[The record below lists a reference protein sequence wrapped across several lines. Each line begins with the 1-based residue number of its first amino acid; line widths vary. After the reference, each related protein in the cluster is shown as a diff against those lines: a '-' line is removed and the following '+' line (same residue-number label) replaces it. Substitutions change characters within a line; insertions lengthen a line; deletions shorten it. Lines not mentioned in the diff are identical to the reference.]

1 MTTAQITIR
10 RWFQECPAIVEGEV
24 VGVPEADCGYPGEVE
39 VEPYAEAT
47 TPRGRTFRAVL
58 TEAEKGEAWEAIM
71 REWERGEA
79 P

>member
-1 MTTAQITIR
+1 
-10 RWFQECPAIVEGEV
+10 
-24 VGVPEADCGYPGEVE
+24 VGVPEVSCGYPGEVE
-39 VEPYAEAT
+39 IEPYAEAT

-71 REWERGEA
+71 AEWERGEA